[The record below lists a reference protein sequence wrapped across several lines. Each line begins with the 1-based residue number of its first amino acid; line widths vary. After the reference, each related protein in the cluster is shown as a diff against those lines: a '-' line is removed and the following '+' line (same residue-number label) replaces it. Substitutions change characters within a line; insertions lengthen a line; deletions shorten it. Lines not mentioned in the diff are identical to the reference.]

1 VELRVPEVRG
11 GNEVTTMTKCLYY
24 DDSFLYEF
32 EAQVTEIIPASQAE
46 VRPAVALDRTA
57 FYPTSGGQ
65 VFDTG
70 WIARA
75 DSSGNVDTSK
85 VIEVAERED
94 GTIVH
99 FLSNSAPLSPGM
111 RVHGKIDAI
120 RRRDHMQQHS
130 GQHVLS
136 AAFIRLFNVPTVSF
150 HMGVDSC
157 TIDLDTKALAAEQV
171 EAAERLANEIILENR
186 SVDIQYV
193 SQAEAQSMG
202 LRKVPSVG
210 KAELRLIAIHDFDLT
225 ACGGTHVRN
234 TGQIGCILLRKTEKV
249 RQGVRV
255 EFVCGQRAVAT
266 TRRDYLTLAEAAE
279 LYSAHIWDLP
289 QQIRKAQEES
299 KAARRSREELL
310 EELVKQHA
318 LRLVAEAP
326 VANGRKVVVS
336 VFAERD
342 LPFIRLLAQKCT
354 QAADNVIAL
363 LASTSGHTALVF
375 AQSAGQ
381 PFDMGGLMKE
391 ALMKLGGRGG
401 GSRDLAQGGTSEP
414 KPVEPVLLEVKK
426 KLFAAAP

>member
-1 VELRVPEVRG
+1 M
-11 GNEVTTMTKCLYY
+11 MTKRLYY

-32 EAQVTEIIPASQAE
+32 DAQVTEIIPPSQAE
-46 VRPAVALDRTA
+46 ARPAVALDRTA

-75 DSSGNVDTSK
+75 DSSVDVDTCAI
-85 VIEVAERED
+85 IEVAERED
-94 GTIVH
+94 GAVIH
-99 FLSNSAPLSPGM
+99 FVSDAARLSLGM

-120 RRRDHMQQHS
+120 RRRDHIQQHS

-136 AAFIRLFNVPTVSF
+136 AAFIHLFNVPTVSF

-157 TIDLDTKALAAEQV
+157 SIDLDAKALAPEQV

-186 SVDIQYV
+186 SVEVRYV
-193 SQAEAQSMG
+193 SQGDAQSMG
-202 LRKVPSVG
+202 LRKVPTVG
-210 KAELRLIAIHDFDLT
+210 KAQLRLIAIHDFDLT
-225 ACGGTHVRN
+225 ACGRTHVRN

-249 RQGVRV
+249 RQGVRL
-255 EFVCGQRAVAT
+255 EFVCGQRAIAT
-266 TRRDYLTLAEAAE
+266 TRRDYVTLAEAAE

-289 QQIRKAQEES
+289 QQIRKAQDDA
-299 KAARRSREELL
+299 KAARRSREGLL
-310 EELVKQHA
+310 EGLAEQHA
-318 LRLVAEAP
+318 LRLVAETP
-326 VANGRKVVVS
+326 VANGRKVVIG
-336 VFAERD
+336 VFADHD

-354 QAADNVIAL
+354 RTTDNVIAL

-391 ALMKLGGRGG
+391 ALAKLGGRGG
-401 GSRDLAQGGTSEP
+401 GNKDLAQGGTAESR
-414 KPVEPVLLEVKK
+414 PVEPVLAEVRE
-426 KLFAAAP
+426 KLGVRLDRK